1 MLKYLCRFSLMD
13 NNVCEKDTEFWILLA
28 YALSLLWFEAYSCYI
43 YKPITR
49 FFNQFWRIYKVVM
62 ILLLIASIIIRDFRT
77 TFVDGDVTNP
87 EDHPIKNLTYQF
99 EVAIFSNFTV
109 MAVVR

>member
-1 MLKYLCRFSLMD
+1 MVQVIGK
-13 NNVCEKDTEFWILLA
+13 
-28 YALSLLWFEAYSCYI
+28 LSLKMGVLLRGSVYEQ
-43 YKPITR
+43 KKVRPISQCIHNTGH
-49 FFNQFWRIYKVVM
+49 
-62 ILLLIASIIIRDFRT
+62 LSSLLITSIIIRDFRT

-99 EVAIFSNFTV
+99 EVAFFANFTV